1 MRRLRVS
8 PGGVAGISAPCIIDP
23 MFDDLDGVRFARMS
37 DGTWCLVKDLGLVKG
52 GKGMKHFQP
61 LVMFSA
67 RGLWTFIRIHDAS
80 FFLKTCYAVICAL
93 PIRSLR
99 TKWNQSVNSPA

>member
-1 MRRLRVS
+1 
-8 PGGVAGISAPCIIDP
+8 

-52 GKGMKHFQP
+52 GKGMKCFQP
-61 LVMFSA
+61 LIIFNA
-67 RGLWTFIRIHDAS
+67 RGLRNFVRVRDTS
-80 FFLKTCYAVICAL
+80 FLKTCYALICAL

-99 TKWNQSVNSPA
+99 TKWNQSVNNPV

>member
-1 MRRLRVS
+1 
-8 PGGVAGISAPCIIDP
+8 
-23 MFDDLDGVRFARMS
+23 MFDSDGVRLARMS

-61 LVMFSA
+61 LVVFSA
-67 RGLWTFIRIHDAS
+67 RGVWNLIRLRDTS
-80 FFLKTCYAVICAL
+80 LFLKTCYAVICAL

-99 TKWNQSVNSPA
+99 TKWNQSVNNPA

>member
-1 MRRLRVS
+1 
-8 PGGVAGISAPCIIDP
+8 
-23 MFDDLDGVRFARMS
+23 MFDSDGVRFARMS

-61 LVMFSA
+61 LVIFNA
-67 RGLWTFIRIHDAS
+67 RGLWTLIRVRDAS
-80 FFLKTCYAVICAL
+80 LFLKTCRAVICAL

-99 TKWNQSVNSPA
+99 TKWNHSVNNPA